1 MGLLDLD
8 KIIVHRTIIGIRC
21 TSCEGNLVA
30 KKVSFAARLAKLI
43 SFGKIKPKNYECENC
58 KKKYVLL

>member
-8 KIIVHRTIIGIRC
+8 KIVVHRTIIGIRC
-21 TSCEGNLVA
+21 TKCEGNLVA
-30 KKVSFAARLAKLI
+30 KKVSFTARLANLI
-43 SFGKIKPKNYECENC
+43 SFGRIKPKNYECESC

>member
-21 TSCEGNLVA
+21 TSCEGNLIP
-30 KKVSFAARLAKLI
+30 KKVSFTARFAKLI
-43 SFGKIKPKNYECENC
+43 SFGKIKPKDYACENC
-58 KKKYVLL
+58 KKKFVLL